1 MLVEV
6 FGNFPFDVAGKKF
19 CSWLN
24 GMLEI
29 VCVPMLAIGMCGF
42 DCEPLKLIILFRAW
56 EYLPP
61 KIPLSTF

>member
-1 MLVEV
+1 MLVKM

-19 CSWLN
+19 SSWLN

-42 DCEPLKLIILFRAW
+42 DYEPLQLIILFCA
-56 EYLPP
+56 
-61 KIPLSTF
+61 